1 VRMRCYLRELR
12 GARPINAAAEAT
24 GVNKGVLSM
33 IERGRQLP
41 TDSEA
46 LALAE
51 FYGPAASWYAGTNP
65 NCYGLVQPTILP
77 DQEPAEEAISA

>member
-1 VRMRCYLRELR
+1 MRCYLRELR